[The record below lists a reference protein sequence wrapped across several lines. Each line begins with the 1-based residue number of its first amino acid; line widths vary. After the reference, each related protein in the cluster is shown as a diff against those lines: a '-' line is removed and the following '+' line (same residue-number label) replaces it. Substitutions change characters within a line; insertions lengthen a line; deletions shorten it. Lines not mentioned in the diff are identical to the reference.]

1 MQSDFEEQWRLARTL
16 ENEGRPLDAK
26 PIYETLLAAD
36 PRRLYV
42 RLRLSAIEQ
51 GQGHYRAARS
61 HALACADAVRAARPG
76 DLASVTRRLLTF
88 DELALVVELITGV
101 DWNDP
106 EIVRNSAVLSQ
117 HLWLTNEME
126 RAVGLIDVAQARA
139 QPSHLLSYSKANA
152 LRYLG
157 RMDEAAVEY
166 ERSIEL
172 APDFALAHWSLAS
185 HSRAEPVGSRIGRI
199 RAAQSRRAS
208 HMSEQ
213 PYFHYAL
220 FKEYDA
226 AGDVAA
232 AWASLGQG
240 AAAKRRSL
248 RYDPAA
254 EAEGFEALE
263 RMPCE
268 PAEPG
273 AVAGQV
279 PVFILGMPRTGTT
292 LLERIIGGHSQVTPG
307 GELNDFHSALC
318 LATDRFLGHSVTA
331 EDVAQLARIDPAEA
345 GQTYLKRTE
354 ARARGKHVLTDKNPA
369 NFVYAGLIAMALPA
383 AKILCLR
390 RNPMDA
396 CMSNL
401 KELFASDIYG
411 YSYDLREL
419 ADYYLRF
426 DRLCAHWKSVL
437 PGRFLE
443 VDYEALVSDTPRV
456 TAEVLEFCGIP
467 FEAECV
473 DILRNTA
480 PVSTASSS
488 QVRQPINTRGIG
500 AWRRYAEFLEPLR
513 ERLEAAGIAT

>member
-1 MQSDFEEQWRLARTL
+1 MYSDFEEQWRLARTL

-51 GQGHYRAARS
+51 GQGHYRAARA
-61 HALACADAVRAARPG
+61 HALACADAVRAARPA
-76 DLASVTRRLLTF
+76 DLAAVTRRLLTF
-88 DELALVVELITGV
+88 DEPQLVAELIAGV
-101 DWNDP
+101 DWDHP
-106 EIVRNSAVLSQ
+106 DIVRNSAVLSQ
-117 HLWLTNEME
+117 HLWLTNEMD
-126 RAVGLIDVAQARA
+126 RAIELIDVAQSHA
-139 QPSHLLSYSKANA
+139 QPSHLLSYSRANA

-157 RMDEAAVEY
+157 RMDEATAAY
-166 ERSIEL
+166 EHSIAL

-185 HSRAEPVGSRIGRI
+185 HSKAEPPGSRIERI
-199 RAAQSRRAS
+199 RAAQARQAANAS
-208 HMSEQ
+208 DE

-226 AGDVAA
+226 AGDVAS
-232 AWASLGQG
+232 AWSSLEQG
-240 AAAKRRSL
+240 ARAKRRSL

-254 EAEGFEALE
+254 EAAGFEALA

-268 PAEPG
+268 PLAPAG
-273 AVAGQV
+273 DAVRV

-292 LLERIIGGHSQVTPG
+292 LLERIVGGHSQVTPG

-318 LATDRFLGHSVTA
+318 LATDRFLGAFVTA
-331 EDVAQLARIDPAEA
+331 DDVARLGGIDPAEA
-345 GQTYLKRTE
+345 GNTYLARTA
-354 ARARGKHVLTDKNPA
+354 ARARGKAFLTDKNPA
-369 NFVYAGLIAMALPA
+369 NFVYAGLIARALPT

-390 RNPMDA
+390 RGAMDA

-401 KELFASDIYG
+401 KELFANDIYG
-411 YSYDLREL
+411 YSYDLAEL

-426 DRLCAHWKSVL
+426 DRLCAHWKHVL

-443 VDYEALVSDTPRV
+443 VDYEALVSETPRV
-456 TAEVLEFCGIP
+456 TAEVLDFCGLP
-467 FEAECV
+467 FEAGCV
-473 DILRNTA
+473 DILSNTA

-488 QVRQPINTRGIG
+488 QVREPINTRGIG

-513 ERLEAAGIAT
+513 ARLEAAGKAE